1 MNRIFGTRSKA
12 PAPSLADAITAT
24 DARADAI
31 QVKIHKLDIELQ
43 THQQKISRLR
53 GAAQEAAKRRAIG
66 VLRQKKLYENQ
77 LDQLNQQSFN
87 VEQANLTTE
96 NMRNTMTT
104 VTAMTAAN
112 KTMRKEYGKIDI
124 DKIERLQ
131 DEMSD
136 LIESANELSEVMGRN
151 VYDLG
156 DGIDEADLEAELD
169 ALADE
174 GFGQTDAEHGEL
186 SYLTS
191 SADQAPP
198 DFIDERPSVLDKE
211 EAQGAAA
218 T

>member
-1 MNRIFGTRSKA
+1 MNRIFGSRNKA
-12 PAPSLADAITAT
+12 PTPSLGDAIAAT

-53 GAAQEAAKRRAIG
+53 GAAQESAKKRAIG
-66 VLRQKKLYENQ
+66 VLRQKKLYEAQ
-77 LDQLNQQSFN
+77 LDQLTQQSFN
-87 VEQANLTTE
+87 MEQANLTTE

-104 VTAMTAAN
+104 VTAMTSAN
-112 KTMRKEYGKIDI
+112 KAMKKQYGKMDI
-124 DKIERLQ
+124 TKIERLQ

-151 VYDLG
+151 VYDVG

-169 ALADE
+169 ALAEE
-174 GFGQTDAEHGEL
+174 GFGQGELETAGGGSGL

-191 SADQAPP
+191 AADTAPP
-198 DFIDERPSVLDKE
+198 DFIDELPAEQEKTI
-211 EAQGAAA
+211 A

>member
-1 MNRIFGTRSKA
+1 MNRIFGTRNKA
-12 PAPSLADAITAT
+12 PTPSLADAITAT

-53 GAAQEAAKRRAIG
+53 GAAQEAAKKRAIG
-66 VLRQKKLYENQ
+66 VLRQKKLYESQ

-87 VEQANLTTE
+87 MEQANLTTE

-104 VTAMTAAN
+104 VTAMQAAN
-112 KTMRKEYGKIDI
+112 KTLKKEYGKINI

-136 LIESANELSEVMGRN
+136 LIESANELSEVMGRSM
-151 VYDLG
+151 YDVG
-156 DGIDEADLEAELD
+156 DGIDEEDLEAELD
-169 ALADE
+169 ALAEE
-174 GFGQTDAEHGEL
+174 GFGQAEMDTGGGL

-191 SADQAPP
+191 GADTAPP
-198 DFIDERPSVLDKE
+198 EFIDEQPAAE
-211 EAQGAAA
+211 EAQKTVA